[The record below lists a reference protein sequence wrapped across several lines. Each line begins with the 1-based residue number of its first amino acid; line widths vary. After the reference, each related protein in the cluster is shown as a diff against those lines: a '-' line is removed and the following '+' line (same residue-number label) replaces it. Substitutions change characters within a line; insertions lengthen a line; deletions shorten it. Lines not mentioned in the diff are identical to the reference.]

1 MAKHLWSFFYWAK
14 TGKRSFGYLFS
25 KRDFHH
31 ALDRYKEE
39 QNLKIERKEMEA
51 GNEEPEE

>member
-14 TGKRSFGYLFS
+14 TGKLSFGYLFS

-51 GNEEPEE
+51 GNEEPED